1 MYNHN
6 RDKSHFEAK
15 VVEIEKLPE
24 KNPGI
29 CFATSNLTTSED
41 GKKLLKQR
49 WLWI

>member
-24 KNPGI
+24 KI
-29 CFATSNLTTSED
+29 LEFVS
-41 GKKLLKQR
+41 QHR
-49 WLWI
+49 I